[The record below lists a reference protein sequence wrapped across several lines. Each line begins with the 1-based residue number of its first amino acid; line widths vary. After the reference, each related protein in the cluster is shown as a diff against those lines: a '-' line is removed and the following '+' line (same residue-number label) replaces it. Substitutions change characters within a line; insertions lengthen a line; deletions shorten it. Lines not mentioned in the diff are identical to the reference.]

1 MAQRL
6 ALIIGNSVFRD
17 QTLARL
23 LKPDADVGALADVLL
38 DKEIGDFNDVKLL
51 VNMSSTQVRRAISN
65 FYSKKQRDDLLLL
78 YFSGHGVL
86 DDQGRLHLAVK
97 DTERALLR
105 ATAIPAAF
113 ITEEM
118 NNSRSRRQVLI
129 LDCCHSGAFARGSKG
144 ATGASVGT
152 ATAFEGTGFGRLVLT
167 ATDATQYAWEGDQ
180 VIGEAENSVFTHY
193 LIQGLKTGQ
202 ADSDGDG
209 RITVDELYDY
219 VYDQVVQ
226 RTPKQTPG
234 KWSYREQGEIVLAR
248 ALVERGAVSAPSPLL
263 EIDEERDRKVRQL
276 YNKGLAAYYL
286 KEWDK
291 AVNYF
296 QAVLELNPDIQEAV
310 SKLEE
315 AQQQARLNKLYDQ
328 AQLALKAEDWG
339 EALNTLEILVSEAPD
354 FTDAASQLE
363 YASRQKKLSDMYTEA
378 RQLYKAREWQAVVSV
393 FLEITSLEPDYP
405 DAEGL
410 LVSAQEEVALLEQRR
425 ELENL
430 YSKALEEME
439 AGEWYQAHQFF
450 IQVLKIDP
458 AYEDAQRLSALAEEQ
473 IQRREAAR
481 QQQEVISNLYQE
493 VLDLYDARSWQAA
506 LSKLDDIYSLDP
518 DFSDPDEIRT
528 KAQTHAQE
536 EKREEQLARLYQEAD
551 GYFIEGEWMKAM
563 ELYDNVLALD
573 PHYLDTETKRNQA
586 QHQKELADQFGQ
598 ALDQLEAKN
607 WQQAIEGLQKIIK
620 GDPDYSDPIHGRA
633 ATLLERA
640 KQQKER
646 SELPPPPDKK
656 STKPT
661 TLPEVGKSTGKP
673 KDLPR

>member
-38 DKEIGDFNDVKLL
+38 DKEVGDFNDVKLL
-51 VNMSSTQVRRAISN
+51 VNMSSTQVRRAISD
-65 FYSKKQRDDLLLL
+65 FYSKKQHDDLLLL

-113 ITEEM
+113 VTEEM

-129 LDCCHSGAFARGSKG
+129 LDCCHSGAFARGAKG

-202 ADSDGDG
+202 ADRDGDG

-219 VYDQVVQ
+219 TYEQVVQ

-234 KWSYREQGEIVLAR
+234 KWSYREQGEIVLAHSPGVVR
-248 ALVERGAVSAPSPLL
+248 TIQTPSPLP
-263 EIDEERDRKVRQL
+263 EIDDEQERKVKQF

-291 AVNYF
+291 SVTYF
-296 QAVLELNPDIQEAV
+296 QAVLEVHPDHQEAA

-315 AQQQARLNKLYDQ
+315 AQQQARLNKLYGE
-328 AQLALKAEDWG
+328 AQIAMEAEDWG
-339 EALNTLEILVSEAPD
+339 KALSLLETLASEAPD
-354 FTDAASQLE
+354 FKDVASKLEFASQ
-363 YASRQKKLSDMYTEA
+363 QKKLSDMYEEA
-378 RQLYKAREWQAVVSV
+378 RQLHNAQEWQAVVSV
-393 FLEITSLEPDYP
+393 FSEINTHDPDYP
-405 DAEGL
+405 DHEGL
-410 LVSAQEEVALLEQRR
+410 LASAQKQVVLLEQRR
-425 ELENL
+425 KLENL
-430 YSKALEEME
+430 YSNGLEAME
-439 AGEWYQAHQFF
+439 AGDWDGAHQLFT
-450 IQVLKIDP
+450 QVLEIDP
-458 AYEDAQRLSALAEEQ
+458 SYEDAERLSRLAKAE
-473 IQRREAAR
+473 IQRQETAH
-481 QQQEVISNLYQE
+481 QQVLLISSLYQE
-493 VLDLYDARSWQAA
+493 AIDSYNAGSWGVA
-506 LSKLDDIYSLDP
+506 LSKLDEILRLDP

-528 KAQTHAQE
+528 KAHTQAQE
-536 EKREEQLARLYQEAD
+536 QQR
-551 GYFIEGEWMKAM
+551 
-563 ELYDNVLALD
+563 
-573 PHYLDTETKRNQA
+573 
-586 QHQKELADQFGQ
+586 LADQFSQ
-598 ALDQLEAKN
+598 ALEHLEAQR
-607 WQQAIEGLQKIIK
+607 WSQAIETLQDVLKI
-620 GDPDYSDPIHGRA
+620 DPEYSDPTHGSA
-633 ATLLERA
+633 ATLLTRA
-640 KQQKER
+640 KQEKER
-646 SELPPPPDKK
+646 LELPPPPDKK
-656 STKPT
+656 PTRPT
-661 TLPEVGKSTGKP
+661 TLPEVGKQTGKP
-673 KDLPR
+673 KGLPR

>member
-105 ATAIPAAF
+105 ATAIPAAYV
-113 ITEEM
+113 TEEM
-118 NNSRSRRQVLI
+118 NNSHSRRQVLI

-219 VYDQVVQ
+219 TYEQVVHS
-226 RTPKQTPG
+226 TPKQTPG
-234 KWSYREQGEIVLAR
+234 KWSYREQGEIVIAH
-248 ALVERGAVSAPSPLL
+248 ASGTVGIVQTPSPLPD
-263 EIDEERDRKVRQL
+263 IDDERDRKVKQF

-291 AVNYF
+291 SVTYF
-296 QAVLELNPDIQEAV
+296 KAVLEVHPDHQEAA

-315 AQQQARLNKLYDQ
+315 AQQQARLNELYDQ
-328 AQLALKAEDWG
+328 AQLALETEDWG
-339 EALNTLEILVSEAPD
+339 KALIALETLTAENPD
-354 FTDAASQLE
+354 FKDAISLFE
-363 YASRQKKLSDMYTEA
+363 YASRQKKLSDMYEEA
-378 RQLYKAREWQAVVSV
+378 RQLHNAQEWQAVVSV
-393 FLEITSLEPDYP
+393 FSEINALDPDYP
-405 DAEGL
+405 DQEGFL
-410 LVSAQEEVALLEQRR
+410 ASAQKQVILLEQRR
-425 ELENL
+425 KLEKL
-430 YSKALEEME
+430 YSSALEAME
-439 AGEWYQAHQFF
+439 TADWDGAHQLF
-450 IQVLKIDP
+450 IQVMEIDSS
-458 AYEDAQRLSALAEEQ
+458 YEDAQRLSKLAEEE
-473 IQRREAAR
+473 IQRQESAH
-481 QQQEVISNLYQE
+481 QQALLIASLYQE
-493 VLDLYDARSWQAA
+493 AIDYYNAGDWGVA
-506 LSKLDDIYSLDP
+506 LSKLDEILRLDP
-518 DFSDPDEIRT
+518 DFSDPDDIRT
-528 KAQTHAQE
+528 RAQTRAQE
-536 EKREEQLARLYQEAD
+536 EQR
-551 GYFIEGEWMKAM
+551 
-563 ELYDNVLALD
+563 
-573 PHYLDTETKRNQA
+573 
-586 QHQKELADQFGQ
+586 LADQFSQ
-598 ALDQLEAKN
+598 ALEHLETQH
-607 WQQAIEGLQKIIK
+607 WSQAIETFQDILKN
-620 GDPDYSDPIHGRA
+620 DPEYNDPTYGSA
-633 ATLLERA
+633 ATLLNRA
-640 KQQKER
+640 KQEKER
-646 SELPPPPDKK
+646 SELPPPPIKK
-656 STKPT
+656 STKPS
-661 TLPEVGKSTGKP
+661 TLPEVRKPTGKP

>member
-152 ATAFEGTGFGRLVLT
+152 ATTFEGTGFGRLVLT

-226 RTPKQTPG
+226 RTPKQTPR

-339 EALNTLEILVSEAPD
+339 EALNTLEILTAENPD
-354 FTDAASQLE
+354 FKDAISLFE
-363 YASRQKKLSDMYTEA
+363 YASRQKKLSDMYEEA
-378 RQLYKAREWQAVVSV
+378 RQLHNAQEWQAVVSV
-393 FLEITSLEPDYP
+393 FSEINALDPDYP
-405 DAEGL
+405 DQEGFL
-410 LVSAQEEVALLEQRR
+410 ASAHKQVILLEQRR
-425 ELENL
+425 KLEKL
-430 YSKALEEME
+430 YSSALEAME
-439 AGEWYQAHQFF
+439 TADWDGAHQLF
-450 IQVLKIDP
+450 IQVMEIDSS
-458 AYEDAQRLSALAEEQ
+458 YEDAQRLSKLAEEE
-473 IQRREAAR
+473 IQRQESAH
-481 QQQEVISNLYQE
+481 QQALLITSLYQE
-493 VLDLYDARSWQAA
+493 AIDYYNAGDWGVA
-506 LSKLDDIYSLDP
+506 LSKLDEILRLDP
-518 DFSDPDEIRT
+518 DFSDPDDIRT
-528 KAQTHAQE
+528 RAQTRAQE
-536 EKREEQLARLYQEAD
+536 EQR
-551 GYFIEGEWMKAM
+551 
-563 ELYDNVLALD
+563 
-573 PHYLDTETKRNQA
+573 
-586 QHQKELADQFGQ
+586 LADQFSQ
-598 ALDQLEAKN
+598 ALEHLETQH
-607 WQQAIEGLQKIIK
+607 WSQAIETFQDILKN
-620 GDPDYSDPIHGRA
+620 DPEYNDPTYGSA
-633 ATLLERA
+633 ATLLNRA
-640 KQQKER
+640 KQEKER
-646 SELPPPPDKK
+646 SELPPPPIKK
-656 STKPT
+656 STKPS
-661 TLPEVGKSTGKP
+661 TLPEVGKPTGKP